1 MSRSSP
7 PPGGGRSASVPRRE
21 PGGGEAESPHPARFA
36 RDPPPPGEGGVA
48 LIIPVLNEA
57 ETIGDVVHAVPRDLV
72 AEVIVVDGGSTDE
85 TVARARAAGARVI
98 VEPRSGYGAACLAGV
113 RATAQPVVAFIDGD
127 GSDDPAEISRLV
139 DPILA
144 GEQDFVIGSRARGTR
159 EKGSMGVHQL
169 LAGHFAGLLMRALYG
184 VRYTDMCAL
193 RAIRRDALDRLGMRE
208 KTYGWNLEMQMRAA
222 RGGLRILELPV
233 RHRNRAGGSSKVA
246 GSLTGSL
253 KASWQIASAIVRIAR
268 EMR

>member
-1 MSRSSP
+1 VSDKHP
-7 PPGGGRSASVPRRE
+7 PPHPSPTRGEGAECGALTLECDIHAGGE
-21 PGGGEAESPHPARFA
+21 PGS
-36 RDPPPPGEGGVA
+36 VA

-57 ETIGDVVHAVPRDLV
+57 ETIGDVVRAVPRDLV

-85 TVARARAAGARVI
+85 TIARARAAGARVI
-98 VEPRSGYGAACLAGV
+98 VEPRSGYGTACLAGV
-113 RATAQPVVAFIDGD
+113 RTTAQPVVAFIDGD
-127 GSDDPAEISRLV
+127 GSDDPAEIFRLV
-139 DPILA
+139 GPILA

-159 EKGSMGVHQL
+159 ENGSMGVHQL
-169 LAGHFAGLLMRALYG
+169 LAGHIAGLLMRALYG
-184 VRYTDMCAL
+184 VRYTDMCPL
-193 RAIRRDALDRLGMRE
+193 RAIRRAALDRLGMRE

-253 KASWQIASAIVRIAR
+253 KASWQIASAIVRITR